1 MMTHLKKWAV
11 AVAALALLAG
21 GIAAL
26 TWAPRLLA
34 TPTKAELPDPPF
46 SRVPDDFPRF
56 IPVREAPPRD
66 DKAAFNAYR
75 EKWRGIW
82 KFLAEGGV
90 VARSRPEEREAVAS
104 AIDERFARA
113 KSLGLKILRD
123 DAESIPALYALAR
136 ARVSGDAN
144 FPDGLFLIRRARR
157 IAERRG
163 QANPGDGDAREWYLR
178 TLWFEYSVL
187 VDLERNEEAIRA
199 IENLEKLYEPLP
211 QLKVWPLFKLL
222 RLDDAEAAIR
232 EAERSGRFPMNS
244 ANNRLALAGLRHRRK
259 EQLEASRAAARHGN
273 DTPVIWTNGGNAAQ
287 SCFLLAEAKADYL
300 RAVEIARKLG
310 QTSYSGS
317 PFTPLSRIYVQEGRP
332 DDAITAL
339 LLARAQ
345 RAQREPKTLSDD
357 QGEYDTSVA
366 LAMLALGR
374 SDDAERFARRVFETP
389 DRLGNNS
396 DRPDDIELGNA
407 IVLWTVLAAKRSR
420 LEERGGWGSLSPDA
434 DAEAWALAR
443 LAGRIARQP
452 DRPNVLR
459 PYIPGSATIESW
471 QLGTVLRMVP
481 PGVALTMLD
490 QARRE
495 EDHPDAA
502 PYFDALEAEA
512 RLLANDPAGAFS
524 MARKAL
530 DRLPKP
536 GEVLLRGRTAAL
548 AAEAARRLGRFDE
561 SRDLWSAALLDFPA
575 APRLLGLA
583 VPIKIEAEPG
593 SRALADLLAASPRFR
608 VESWGLPLKVRG
620 EGGRISITLG
630 RSDGSTHAELEVAL
644 DASPTAEKLAD
655 ARNRFLDVVASPT
668 IHLSAADVNALDGL
682 PVQRVSDQDEA
693 AISQIST
700 NPQPGGK
707 PR

>member
-1 MMTHLKKWAV
+1 MMTHLRKWAV

-21 GIAAL
+21 GLAIL
-26 TWAPRLLA
+26 TRTPRLLA
-34 TPTKAELPDPPF
+34 TSAKAELPDPPF
-46 SRVPDDFPRF
+46 ARVPDDFPRF
-56 IPVREAPPRD
+56 IPVRDAPSRA

-75 EKWRGIW
+75 DEWRGIW

-90 VARSRPEEREAVAS
+90 VARARPEEREAVAS
-104 AIDERFARA
+104 AILDRFATA

-144 FPDGLFLIRRARR
+144 IPDGLFLIRRARR

-163 QANPGDGDAREWYLR
+163 QANPGDGDAREWYMR

-187 VDLERNEEAIRA
+187 VDIERNEEAIRA
-199 IENLEKLYEPLP
+199 VENLEKLYEPLP

-232 EAERSGRFPMNS
+232 ESERSDRFPKSS
-244 ANNRLALAGLRHRRK
+244 ANDRLALEGLRHHRK
-259 EQLEASRAAARHGN
+259 EQLEAARAAARHGN
-273 DTPVIWTNGGNAAQ
+273 DSPVIWANGGGSAL
-287 SCFLLAEAKADYL
+287 SCFLHAEAEADYL

-310 QTSYSGS
+310 GTSYSGS

-332 DDAITAL
+332 GDAIAAL
-339 LLARAQ
+339 LMARSHRAQ
-345 RAQREPKTLSDD
+345 RGPKTLGDD
-357 QGEYDTSVA
+357 QGEYDISVA

-389 DRLGNNS
+389 DRLGHTS
-396 DRPDDIELGNA
+396 DRPDDKELANA
-407 IVLWTVLAAKRSR
+407 VVLWTVLAAKRAR
-420 LEERGGWGSLSPDA
+420 REERGGWGSLRPDA
-434 DAEAWALAR
+434 DAEAWTLAR

-459 PYIPGSATIESW
+459 PYVPGSATIESW

-481 PGVALTMLD
+481 PGVALTMVD

-495 EDHPDAA
+495 EEHPDAA

-512 RLLANDPAGAFS
+512 RLLANDPARALS
-524 MARKAL
+524 AAREAL

-548 AAEAARRLGRFDE
+548 AAEAARRLGRSDE
-561 SRDLWSAALLDFPA
+561 SRELWSAALADFPA

-583 VPIKIEAEPG
+583 VPIKIQAEPG

-608 VESWGLPLKVRG
+608 VEAWGLPLKVRAA
-620 EGGRISITLG
+620 GGRITIALG
-630 RSDGSTHAELEVAL
+630 RGDGSTHAELEVAL
-644 DASPTAEKLAD
+644 DASPTTEKLAD
-655 ARNRFLDVVASPT
+655 ARDRFLDVIASPT
-668 IHLSAADVNALDGL
+668 IHVSAADVNALDGL
-682 PVQRVSDQDEA
+682 PA
-693 AISQIST
+693 
-700 NPQPGGK
+700 
-707 PR
+707 